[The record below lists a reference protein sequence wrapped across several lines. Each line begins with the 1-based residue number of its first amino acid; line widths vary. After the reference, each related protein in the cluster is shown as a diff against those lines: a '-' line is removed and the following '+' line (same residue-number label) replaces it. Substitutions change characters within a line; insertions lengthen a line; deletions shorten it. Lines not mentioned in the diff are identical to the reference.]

1 MYEVDR
7 LKRDGLPPIPRPM
20 PTEVGPPEANGK
32 PARHN
37 NFELA
42 VRASLEVVSA
52 QDQVEITRAIL
63 EKRRFERELEEAENW
78 FRQRQ
83 FQQEAAA
90 LVERQKREAIL
101 AEQWRRRWMQEWM
114 TYALDRAPC
123 SARGKVEI
131 QVHAEVE
138 AVLSKLPTFEPEAI
152 ARPLV
157 DAAVERALQPWQQEQ
172 DIKSAIDTAVRKLP
186 WDVRNRTEY
195 ASLMQVR
202 RKVRRT
208 ARRAWHDLAFIQELQ
223 SLFNPWMVAK
233 G

>member
-1 MYEVDR
+1 MPVYEVDR

-63 EKRRFERELEEAENW
+63 EKRRFERELEEAEDW

-83 FQQEAAA
+83 LQQEAAA
-90 LVERQKREAIL
+90 LVERQKHKAIL
-101 AEQWRRRWMQEWM
+101 A
-114 TYALDRAPC
+114 DNGDGGGC
-123 SARGKVEI
+123 
-131 QVHAEVE
+131 
-138 AVLSKLPTFEPEAI
+138 
-152 ARPLV
+152 
-157 DAAVERALQPWQQEQ
+157 
-172 DIKSAIDTAVRKLP
+172 KS
-186 WDVRNRTEY
+186 
-195 ASLMQVR
+195 
-202 RKVRRT
+202 
-208 ARRAWHDLAFIQELQ
+208 
-223 SLFNPWMVAK
+223 